1 MHARVTNLEGP
12 PDKIDQATRH
22 VREHLLPQLQQQDGF
37 KGFISLGDRQSGKIL
52 GVVLWE
58 SEEALRTSEE
68 MASRLRGGAAEATG
82 ATVAG
87 VDRYEVTIFEVSS

>member
-1 MHARVTNLEGP
+1 MAGER
-12 PDKIDQATRH
+12 R
-22 VREHLLPQLQQQDGF
+22 
-37 KGFISLGDRQSGKIL
+37 SGKIL

-58 SEEALRTSEE
+58 SEE
-68 MASRLRGGAAEATG
+68 MAFRLRGGAAEATG